1 MLFLARIRGS
11 ALGWSTRMK
20 RAILA
25 GQLIIEK
32 HKRIVQAED
41 LKGQA
46 HPEDP
51 PAGSNVAWIFKNF
64 SGIYSASG
72 S

>member
-1 MLFLARIRGS
+1 
-11 ALGWSTRMK
+11 MK